1 MQFSGKYV
9 RTLINELNYAEITF
23 CVAKSEQINKL
34 KEMQDLPL
42 TIDVKVKREKRS
54 LNANAYYWVL
64 ADQIAKE
71 LSVKNDRPLTSIDV
85 YREHIKDVG
94 AFYMMPIKKDKVE
107 KFIKVWNANGIGWIV
122 EDMRESNLEGYEVLK
137 CYYGSSQYDTQ
148 EMSRLIDMA
157 VADAKELDIETLT
170 PNEIQELKENWK

>member
-34 KEMQDLPL
+34 KEMQDFPL

-71 LSVKNDRPLTSIDV
+71 LSVRNDRPMTSIDV

-94 AFYMMPIKKDKVE
+94 AFYMIPVKKSKVD

-122 EDMRESNLEGYEVLK
+122 EDMRSSNLEGYEVLK

-170 PNEIQELKENWK
+170 PNEIQELKQNWK